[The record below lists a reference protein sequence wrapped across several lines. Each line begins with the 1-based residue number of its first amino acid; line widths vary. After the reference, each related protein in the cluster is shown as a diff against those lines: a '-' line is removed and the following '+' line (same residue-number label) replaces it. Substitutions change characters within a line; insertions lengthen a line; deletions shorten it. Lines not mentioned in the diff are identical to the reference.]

1 MANRYDKPVNYAYVS
16 QYVPIP
22 FQELVTLGQHYAN
35 ERKQAEKDLANYIQK
50 AGEFNSLISKDN
62 ESYKNIALNSRI
74 QERINE
80 ATQDPSVMKSSAWR
94 SGLMSDL
101 NSVDY
106 ASLSKLKASAEQAK
120 VYDAAVKR
128 LALEGKMPP
137 GWEPDYFNTYST
149 IDSGQVFNA
158 TPLPY
163 STVTDM
169 IHPMVDNIKPGYIGI
184 RGGYDVYGVS
194 RARTQEQ
201 VDMNMSELLRR
212 QDVQRRLQMYQ
223 SMGMSPEKA
232 LQQFKDE
239 AYTAAAEMAWENRT
253 PNQFALLQAKNAYDA
268 TKNKG
273 RSKTGTNPDG
283 TPLTRRQLIDYDL
296 ANMTDNWAKG
306 RPEFNQRVIE
316 LAELAKQVAQTN
328 DPALVKAYK
337 EAEAKLTIDWQNAV
351 NEDRSNYM
359 KQKFEEAAK
368 FKPMSNPQDAE
379 LYSRDGYLRGVK
391 SAVKSISGTIGF
403 NSADNKGDILLTS
416 VGGVPQEYTTDRG
429 NNQTVYE
436 FSTSS
441 GFFLPEEI
449 FTQGTQSERDV
460 VKRSFIMDDEVF
472 PLKQLIEEGE
482 LQNVQFVPDG
492 SNNIV
497 QMGDRKYVSG
507 KLRIPR
513 ADIEDELGTHM
524 GSWIPFSGQSTKSS
538 LKEYFNADEITYGED
553 NKYYEID
560 IYRALP
566 SDNNV
571 EYWNRVNL
579 TYENTPT
586 HGGIGGATQASDMV
600 LPSQESLL
608 TGN

>member
-35 ERKQAEKDLANYIQK
+35 ERKQAERDLAQYVQK
-50 AGEFNSLISKDN
+50 AGEFSSLISKDN
-62 ESYKNIALNSRI
+62 ESYKEVALNPQIQARI
-74 QERINE
+74 AE
-80 ATQDPSVMKSSAWR
+80 AAADPSVMKSAAWR
-94 SGLMSDL
+94 SGLMTDL

-106 ASLSKLKASAEQAK
+106 ASLSKLKASAESAK
-120 VYDAAVKR
+120 AYDAAVKK

-149 IDSGQVFNA
+149 LDSGQVFNA

-169 IHPMVDNIKPGYIGI
+169 IKPMVDNIKPGYIGI
-184 RGGYDVYGVS
+184 SGGYDIYGVS

-223 SMGMSPEKA
+223 SMGMTPERA
-232 LQQFKDE
+232 LQMFKDE
-239 AYTAAAEMAWENRT
+239 VYTAAAEMAWENRT
-253 PNQFALLQAKNAYDA
+253 PNQFALLQAKNAYTA
-268 TKNKG
+268 ASNRG

-306 RPEFNQRVIE
+306 RPEFNQRVVE
-316 LAELAKQVAQTN
+316 LAELAKRANETK
-328 DPALVKAYK
+328 DPALIKAY
-337 EAEAKLTIDWQNAV
+337 EDAENRLKIDWQNAV

-359 KQKFEEAAK
+359 KQKFEEVAK
-368 FKPMSNPQDAE
+368 FKPTANPKESDS
-379 LYSRDGYLRGVK
+379 YSRDGYLRGVK

-416 VGGVPQEYTTDRG
+416 IGGVPQEYTTDRG
-429 NNQTVYE
+429 NKQTVYE
-436 FSTSS
+436 FGNSA
-441 GFFLPEEI
+441 GFILPEEI
-449 FTQGTQSERDV
+449 FAQGTQSERDI
-460 VKRSFIMDDEVF
+460 VKRSFILDDEVF
-472 PLKQLIEEGE
+472 PVKQLIEEGE
-482 LQNVQFVPDG
+482 LENVQFVPDG

-497 QMGDRKYVSG
+497 QMGDRKYISG
-507 KLRIPR
+507 KLRIPKE
-513 ADIEDELGTHM
+513 DIENELGTHM
-524 GSWIPFSGQSTKSS
+524 GSWVPFSGQSTKSS
-538 LKEYFNADEITYGED
+538 LKEYFKANEVTYGED

-566 SDNNV
+566 QDDKS

-579 TYENTPT
+579 TYENTPSY
-586 HGGIGGATQASDMV
+586 GGVGGATQAGDMV

-608 TGN
+608 TEN